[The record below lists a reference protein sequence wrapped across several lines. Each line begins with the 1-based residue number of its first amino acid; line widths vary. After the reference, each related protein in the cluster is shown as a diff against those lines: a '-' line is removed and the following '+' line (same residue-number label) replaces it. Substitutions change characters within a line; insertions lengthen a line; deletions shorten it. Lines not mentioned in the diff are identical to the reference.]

1 MRMHMLTL
9 AVLAAMVAQ
18 PAWATLGIPVPEPT
32 SLALLG
38 MAAAGVVAAFRV
50 GRRKK

>member
-1 MRMHMLTL
+1 MRIFMGL
-9 AVLAAMVAQ
+9 AVMAAQ
-18 PAWATLGIPVPEPT
+18 PAWATATNIPVPEPT

-50 GRRKK
+50 GRRK